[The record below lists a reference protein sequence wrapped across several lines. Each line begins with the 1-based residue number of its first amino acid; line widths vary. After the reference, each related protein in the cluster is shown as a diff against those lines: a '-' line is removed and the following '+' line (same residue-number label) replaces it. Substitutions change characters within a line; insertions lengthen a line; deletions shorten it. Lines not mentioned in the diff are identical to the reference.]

1 VQPKVD
7 ALPCVLNKLKMP
19 MEKHILLI
27 DDDPDEIDI
36 FIDALRGKGMDFKYS
51 TVNSA
56 AEAMKFLQ
64 RMIPDYIILDYKMPK
79 TDGIECLAGIKAIQ
93 HLANV
98 PVIMYSST
106 MNEDDIKTAMIIG
119 AAGHIKKPFDMRTL
133 ASLLQPFL

>member
-1 VQPKVD
+1 
-7 ALPCVLNKLKMP
+7 

-36 FIDALRGKGMDFKYS
+36 FLDALRSKGMDVKCS

-56 AEAMKFLQ
+56 EEAMKFLQ
-64 RMIPDYIILDYKMPK
+64 RIMPDYIVLDYKMPK
-79 TDGIECLAGIKAIQ
+79 TDGIECLANIKALP
-93 HLANV
+93 HLSHI

-106 MNEDDIKTAMIIG
+106 MNDEDIKTAMIVG

-133 ASLLQPFL
+133 ALLLQPFL